1 LGDSVLGSAGSAFV
15 FLLARS
21 IFVSMRHPTKHNG
34 VASPLRCLSSH
45 TLCLSVAMTILA
57 PSCIIPILP
66 FSHPHIFTSSHP
78 RVLSFLSRTVT
89 SSPVPAYLPL
99 VAPRSPPRT
108 LEVAPGPRRSRAHR
122 PRRTAAKGHCGPP
135 WLATRRR
142 GAELRRDGNGDGN
155 GDGSSSRF
163 ERGCLVDWNLA
174 KRSALRCAAPRRFH
188 QCATQPQKHVDT
200 PRLHFVIVH
209 GTPQDR
215 AVKHAD
221 HLLNTYAS
229 HH

>member
-1 LGDSVLGSAGSAFV
+1 MGDSVLGSAGSAFV

-57 PSCIIPILP
+57 PSCIPILP

-108 LEVAPGPRRSRAHR
+108 LEVATGPRRSRAHR
-122 PRRTAAKGHCGPP
+122 PRRTAAKGHRGPP

-142 GAELRRDGNGDGN
+142 GAEPRRDGNGDGN

-163 ERGCLVDWNLA
+163 ERGCTVDWDQLSGA
-174 KRSALRCAAPRRFH
+174 AQDQAAPRRPPRRDH
-188 QCATQPQKHVDT
+188 QICNAGDIDMWIHHDFTLSSST
-200 PRLHFVIVH
+200 TRRRIV
-209 GTPQDR
+209 
-215 AVKHAD
+215 
-221 HLLNTYAS
+221 L
-229 HH
+229 